1 MDTLTLTEHESLAG
15 ARAPAPVRQGV
26 PWATVA
32 TLAVVLAFADGIW
45 LTSLRGAV
53 GSIELSQ
60 SPFRSWLLQSAAVL
74 PVFAIAVL
82 AALTLAARRFG
93 PVLRSPRELAL
104 TAAAVVVAG
113 TVVTLLWAVAGSAYD
128 FHLQVR
134 HLRAMNAMHTLCTR
148 DCLDKQVQ
156 ATLSVHV
163 HALLYVGRW
172 LVLTNVVLVAWV
184 VATMGGRL
192 SVTTVRHGAPDRKG
206 ALRLLVI
213 GGLAG
218 AAVVHAAVAPH
229 HLHEWPAA
237 GMFFVLLALWELGV
251 ASMLLVR
258 LTERAVLLAAAAV
271 SAGPLALWLWS
282 RTAGMPFGPAAGI
295 AEPVGVPDLMAC
307 LLEVGSLLAAVVLLR
322 GTSRR
327 PSDGHVRGMAVLAL
341 VAVTTIGVATV
352 GLTGFDAFGVGNVA
366 SQAHL
371 HHH

>member
-1 MDTLTLTEHESLAG
+1 MDTTTLTRHGGLDSAT
-15 ARAPAPVRQGV
+15 APAPVRLGV

-93 PVLRSPRELAL
+93 PVLRSPRQLVL

-113 TVVTLLWAVAGSAYD
+113 TLVTLLWAVAGSAYD
-128 FHLQVR
+128 YHLQVR
-134 HLRAMNAMHTLCTR
+134 HLQTMNAMHTLCTA

-172 LVLTNVVLVAWV
+172 LVLTNVVLVGWV
-184 VATMGGRL
+184 VAMMGGRL
-192 SVTTVRHGAPDRKG
+192 SVTAARRDAPERTG
-206 ALRLLVI
+206 ALRLVVI

-218 AAVVHAAVAPH
+218 AAVVHAAVAPE
-229 HLHEWPAA
+229 HLREWPAA

-251 ASMLLVR
+251 AGLLLMR
-258 LTERAVLLAAAAV
+258 LSERTMLLAAAAL

-282 RTAGMPFGPAAGI
+282 RTAGMPFGPGAGAAE
-295 AEPVGVPDLMAC
+295 AVGVPDLMAC
-307 LLEVGSLLAAVVLLR
+307 LLEVASLVAALVLLR

-352 GLTGFDAFGVGNVA
+352 GLAGFDAFGVGQVA
-366 SQAHL
+366 AQAHL